1 LELLCAAQD
10 FTVRYANAKHVMH
23 SQIEPQ
29 EETRQAIHQE
39 NEISLVCV
47 CMSTADK

>member
-1 LELLCAAQD
+1 LELLCAVQD

-47 CMSTADK
+47 YVNSR